1 MARRRSEDV
10 DDPAPDRK
18 LSPRLDLVLTPVTRV
33 DQACHEV
40 FGIQVRTLADH
51 DRLGVFDLGAE
62 PLQKCAD
69 RSNDQEGC
77 GLCAGV
83 PLGRGAGR

>member
-1 MARRRSEDV
+1 MWFIARRAAAASALPPT
-10 DDPAPDRK
+10 DDP
-18 LSPRLDLVLTPVTRV
+18 VLAIGPIRV
-33 DQACHEV
+33 DQARHEV
-40 FGIQVRTLADH
+40 LGVQVRTLADH